1 MREEESL
8 EEGPS
13 TWAQGGRVWKPR
25 DGDSEGGAEQAPL
38 LEGIWSALEEQTWL
52 MRQMW
57 STHTA
62 MELELRLL
70 HWGMDHMH
78 NCLYWVGEVE

>member
-1 MREEESL
+1 
-8 EEGPS
+8 
-13 TWAQGGRVWKPR
+13 
-25 DGDSEGGAEQAPL
+25 
-38 LEGIWSALEEQTWL
+38 

-62 MELELRLL
+62 MESELRLL

-78 NCLYWVGEVE
+78 DRLYWVGEAEREAEREGAREGRVLQEAREEEETTE